1 MAAKTDMPTGAERFP
16 GTGAA
21 AEEAARPGVE
31 PREGM
36 MSAAVQGLRLMV
48 RPEREDAEQPAER
61 KQAPLATEEGELS
74 RRALAGERQAWDA
87 LISRHHRRVV
97 VSLLAKGIRAD
108 RAHELA
114 QETWTRLIQQ
124 QQRGLL
130 TELRLPNLA
139 LTQAAFLAADDARR
153 TRREAV
159 SGPVEE
165 LPERQHPVDPTASAE
180 RRLLSEE
187 QLAKAHAALA
197 GCSPSA
203 RNVFLL
209 ACDGQ
214 ELPHA
219 EVAARVGLS
228 VQRVRQILCEVRKKL
243 RTALEEETHA

>member
-1 MAAKTDMPTGAERFP
+1 MAAETDMPPGAERYG
-16 GTGAA
+16 GTGTA

-48 RPEREDAEQPAER
+48 QPEREDAEQSAER
-61 KQAPLATEEGELS
+61 KQTPLAPEEGELA
-74 RRALAGERQAWDA
+74 RRALAGERKAWDA

-139 LTQAAFLAADDARR
+139 LTQAAFLAADEARR
-153 TRREAV
+153 TRRESLA
-159 SGPVEE
+159 GPVEE
-165 LPERQHPVDPTASAE
+165 LPEAHHPVDPSVSAE

-187 QLAKAHAALA
+187 QLARAHAALQ

-214 ELPHA
+214 GLPHA
-219 EVAARVGLS
+219 EVASRVGLS

-243 RTALEEETHA
+243 RTALEEEQP

>member
-1 MAAKTDMPTGAERFP
+1 MGR
-16 GTGAA
+16 
-21 AEEAARPGVE
+21 
-31 PREGM
+31 
-36 MSAAVQGLRLMV
+36 Q
-48 RPEREDAEQPAER
+48 REDAEQPTER
-61 KQAPLATEEGELS
+61 TQPGEAELS
-74 RRALAGERQAWDA
+74 QRALAGDRRAWDA
-87 LISRHHRRVV
+87 LIARHHRRVV

-153 TRREAV
+153 TRREAIA
-159 SGPVEE
+159 GNVEE
-165 LPERQHPVDPTASAE
+165 LPERQHPVDPAVSAE

-187 QLAKAHAALA
+187 QLAQAHAALA

-203 RNVFLL
+203 RNVFVL

-243 RTALEEETHA
+243 RTALEEESHD

>member
-1 MAAKTDMPTGAERFP
+1 MVG
-16 GTGAA
+16 
-21 AEEAARPGVE
+21 
-31 PREGM
+31 
-36 MSAAVQGLRLMV
+36 AAVQGMLMMG
-48 RPEREDAEQPAER
+48 RQREDAEQTTERATPGEAELTR
-61 KQAPLATEEGELS
+61 Q
-74 RRALAGERQAWDA
+74 ALAGERQAWDA
-87 LISRHHRRVV
+87 LIARHHRRVV
-97 VSLLAKGIRAD
+97 VSLLARGLRVD

-153 TRREAV
+153 ARRESIA
-159 SGPVEE
+159 GNVEE
-165 LPERQHPVDPTASAE
+165 LPERQQPVDPSVSAE

-187 QLAKAHAALA
+187 QLARAQAALA
-197 GCSPSA
+197 ECSPSA

-243 RTALEEETHA
+243 RTALEEERHD

>member
-1 MAAKTDMPTGAERFP
+1 MVG
-16 GTGAA
+16 
-21 AEEAARPGVE
+21 
-31 PREGM
+31 
-36 MSAAVQGLRLMV
+36 AAVQGLPMIGRQQEDAGQA
-48 RPEREDAEQPAER
+48 PERTQAGED
-61 KQAPLATEEGELS
+61 ELS
-74 RRALAGERQAWDA
+74 QRALAGDRRAWDA
-87 LISRHHRRVV
+87 LIARHHRRVV
-97 VSLLAKGIRAD
+97 VSLLAKGVRVD

-139 LTQAAFLAADDARR
+139 ITQASFLAADEARR
-153 TRREAV
+153 ARREAI
-159 SGPVEE
+159 SGNVEE
-165 LPERQHPVDPTASAE
+165 LPERQHPVDPSVSAE
-180 RRLLSEE
+180 RRLVSEE
-187 QLAKAHAALA
+187 QLAKAHQALA

-203 RNVFLL
+203 RSVFLL

-243 RTALEEETHA
+243 RTALEEESHD

>member
-1 MAAKTDMPTGAERFP
+1 MSPEAERSG
-16 GTGAA
+16 GTGEA
-21 AEEAARPGVE
+21 AEGADRSGVE
-31 PREGM
+31 SREGL

-48 RPEREDAEQPAER
+48 HPQRENAGQPAER
-61 KQAPLATEEGELS
+61 SQAAPTDEGALAE
-74 RRALAGERQAWDA
+74 RALAGDRKAWDA
-87 LISRHHRRVV
+87 LIARHHRRVV
-97 VSLLAKGIRAD
+97 VSLLAKGIRVD

-114 QETWTRLIQQ
+114 QETWARLVQQ

-153 TRREAV
+153 SRREAL

-165 LPERQHPVDPTASAE
+165 LPERQQPVDPSASAE
-180 RRLLSEE
+180 KRLLSEE
-187 QLAKAHAALA
+187 QLARAHEALA

-243 RTALEEETHA
+243 RTALEEESHA

>member
-1 MAAKTDMPTGAERFP
+1 MVG
-16 GTGAA
+16 
-21 AEEAARPGVE
+21 
-31 PREGM
+31 
-36 MSAAVQGLRLMV
+36 AAVQGLPMIGRQ
-48 RPEREDAEQPAER
+48 REDAGQSSER
-61 KQAPLATEEGELS
+61 TQAGEEELS
-74 RRALAGERQAWDA
+74 QRALTGDRRAWDA

-97 VSLLAKGIRAD
+97 VSLLAKGVRVD

-139 LTQAAFLAADDARR
+139 ITQASFLAADEARR
-153 TRREAV
+153 SRRESI
-159 SGPVEE
+159 SGNVEE
-165 LPERQHPVDPTASAE
+165 LPERQHPVDPSVSAE

-187 QLAKAHAALA
+187 QLAKAHEALA
-197 GCSPSA
+197 GCSQSA

-243 RTALEEETHA
+243 RTALEEESHD

>member
-1 MAAKTDMPTGAERFP
+1 MSATDTRYP
-16 GTGAA
+16 GTGEQKA
-21 AEEAARPGVE
+21 PGDASE
-31 PREGM
+31 RREDG
-36 MSAAVQGLRLMV
+36 MSAAVQGLRMTLRM
-48 RPEREDAEQPAER
+48 PEEAEEPVEAE
-61 KQAPLATEEGELS
+61 APRGGDEETLS
-74 RRALAGERQAWDA
+74 RRALAGDRAAWDA
-87 LISRHHRRVV
+87 LVARHHRRVV
-97 VSLLAKGIRAD
+97 VSLLAKGVRVD

-114 QETWTRLIQQ
+114 QETWARLVQQ

-153 TRREAV
+153 ARRESI
-159 SGPVEE
+159 SGAVEE
-165 LPERQHPVDPTASAE
+165 LPERQHPVDPSVSAE

-187 QLAKAHAALA
+187 QLSRAHAALA
-197 GCSPSA
+197 QVSPGA
-203 RNVFLL
+203 RTVFLL

-243 RTALEEETHA
+243 RSALEEETHA

>member
-1 MAAKTDMPTGAERFP
+1 
-16 GTGAA
+16 
-21 AEEAARPGVE
+21 
-31 PREGM
+31 
-36 MSAAVQGLRLMV
+36 MSAAVQGLRMTTV
-48 RPEREDAEQPAER
+48 RLPREAEEPMEASR
-61 KQAPLATEEGELS
+61 GTDEESLS
-74 RRALAGERQAWDA
+74 RKALAGDRGAWDA
-87 LISRHHRRVV
+87 LVARHHRRVV
-97 VSLLAKGIRAD
+97 VSLLARGVRVD

-114 QETWTRLIQQ
+114 QETWARLIQQ

-153 TRREAV
+153 VRRESI
-159 SGPVEE
+159 SGAVEE
-165 LPERQHPVDPTASAE
+165 LPERQHPVDPSVSAE

-187 QLAKAHAALA
+187 QLSRAHAALA
-197 GCSPSA
+197 QVSPSA
-203 RNVFLL
+203 RSVFLL

-219 EVAARVGLS
+219 EVAAKVGLS

>member
-1 MAAKTDMPTGAERFP
+1 MV
-16 GTGAA
+16 AA
-21 AEEAARPGVE
+21 AI
-31 PREGM
+31 
-36 MSAAVQGLRLMV
+36 QGLPIMSRQ
-48 RPEREDAEQPAER
+48 REDAEQPAER
-61 KQAPLATEEGELS
+61 THTGEEELS
-74 RRALAGERQAWDA
+74 RRALAGDRRAWDA

-97 VSLLAKGIRAD
+97 VSLLAKGLRAD

-114 QETWTRLIQQ
+114 QESWARLIQQ

-139 LTQAAFLAADDARR
+139 LTQAAFLAADEARR
-153 TRREAV
+153 SRREAI
-159 SGPVEE
+159 SGTVEE
-165 LPERQHPVDPTASAE
+165 LSERQQPVDPAVSAE

-187 QLAKAHAALA
+187 QLSRAHKALA
-197 GCSPSA
+197 DCSPSA

-243 RTALEEETHA
+243 RTALEEESHE

>member
-1 MAAKTDMPTGAERFP
+1 
-16 GTGAA
+16 
-21 AEEAARPGVE
+21 
-31 PREGM
+31 
-36 MSAAVQGLRLMV
+36 MSAAVQDLRMTLRMPKEADEPV
-48 RPEREDAEQPAER
+48 EAARGGDEDS
-61 KQAPLATEEGELS
+61 LA
-74 RRALAGERQAWDA
+74 RRALAGDRAAWDA
-87 LISRHHRRVV
+87 LVARHHRRVV
-97 VSLLAKGIRAD
+97 VSLLAKGVRVD

-114 QETWTRLIQQ
+114 QETWARLIQQ

-153 TRREAV
+153 SRRESISGAV
-159 SGPVEE
+159 DE
-165 LPERQHPVDPTASAE
+165 LPERQHPVDPAVSAE

-187 QLAKAHAALA
+187 QLSRAHAALA
-197 GCSPSA
+197 QVSPSA
-203 RNVFLL
+203 RSVFLL

>member
-1 MAAKTDMPTGAERFP
+1 MSGTDTRYP
-16 GTGAA
+16 GTG
-21 AEEAARPGVE
+21 EPTGPGDATE
-31 PREGM
+31 RREDG
-36 MSAAVQGLRLMV
+36 MSAAVQGLRMTLRMPREAEEPV
-48 RPEREDAEQPAER
+48 DEVPPREGDEDA
-61 KQAPLATEEGELS
+61 LA
-74 RRALAGERQAWDA
+74 RRALAGDRAAWDA
-87 LISRHHRRVV
+87 LVARHHRRVV
-97 VSLLAKGIRAD
+97 VSLLARGVRVD

-114 QETWTRLIQQ
+114 QETWARLIQQ

-139 LTQAAFLAADDARR
+139 LTQAAFLASDDARR
-153 TRREAV
+153 TRRESISGAV
-159 SGPVEE
+159 DE
-165 LPERQHPVDPTASAE
+165 LPERQHPVDPAVSAE

-187 QLAKAHAALA
+187 QLSRAHAALA
-197 GCSPSA
+197 QVSPSA

-243 RTALEEETHA
+243 RSALEEESHA